1 MLESLTIVFANSLT
15 IHMFI
20 NQRITVK
27 QTSYVII
34 NLALADLSVGFSAA
48 CFAVENLIAS
58 YTGKRPTEIGFLTI
72 DVLSESASMTFLV
85 VLSLERMHAVFWPLR
100 HRITETPTYIR
111 VICTAW
117 LFCVTSTTIFIIS
130 YFGIVNYK
138 ISISIF
144 VFLMAGLP
152 VTLCVVYCIIWIRM
166 KHLRKESIQKHRDQA
181 NNKLTK
187 TLLIASVLSVV
198 TWLPLCATLLV
209 RVLCKNCLS
218 LNNSMRLVYVARIFQ
233 YGNSLLNPVVY
244 SLRLP
249 ELKEKLAVL
258 LCRHHSG
265 PSVTPAILIPETCPS
280 FGLRSSTPVL
290 LSLTTLTSSNSSGQI
305 NSSKQK

>member
-1 MLESLTIVFANSLT
+1 MLESLTIVFANSFT
-15 IHMFI
+15 IHIFL

-27 QTSYVII
+27 KTSYVII
-34 NLALADLSVGFSAA
+34 NLGLADLCVGLSAG

-58 YTGKRPTEIGFLTI
+58 YTGKRPTEIGCLTI
-72 DVLSESASMTFLV
+72 DVLAESASMTFLV

-100 HRITETPTYIR
+100 HRITGTSTYIF

-130 YFGIVNYK
+130 YIGIVNYK
-138 ISISIF
+138 ISTSIF
-144 VFLMAGLP
+144 VFLMATLP
-152 VTLCVVYCIIWIRM
+152 ITLCVVYCIIWIRM
-166 KHLRKESIQKHRDQA
+166 KHLRKESIRRHRDQA

-218 LNNSMRLVYVARIFQ
+218 FNNSMRLVYVARIFQ
-233 YGNSLLNPVVY
+233 YGNSFLNPVVY

-249 ELKEKLAVL
+249 ELKEK
-258 LCRHHSG
+258 
-265 PSVTPAILIPETCPS
+265 
-280 FGLRSSTPVL
+280 
-290 LSLTTLTSSNSSGQI
+290 
-305 NSSKQK
+305 